1 MPAKWARAMPAGL
14 AFAQACVPF
23 FPAFITLTTVTFP
36 GISIV
41 PRGMAWGLL
50 AAMGVLALY
59 ATVMVLVPPRRG
71 SPIGIPMWSWVAAAL
86 LAAVLGFNPR
96 DGVLFIAIFALGAIW
111 HSAIVRYYAY
121 PGAARA
127 IAWAFM
133 ASGALASAAAIAM
146 VLTRVPSAQ
155 YTIGNGRAIGTF
167 VLPGELAGY
176 LIVLLPIAYAIAR
189 ITRERAL
196 RIAAFAALALGLV
209 AMGLSFSRTGWVGL
223 AAAAAFLI
231 VVRARHARQ
240 GLLWGAAVVGAVL
253 AAVLLA
259 FNMHHNPSENYTRLS
274 IWQAAIQIIDRF
286 PLTGVGPFGFSKLYA
301 AVRLPDGDATAF
313 HAHSV
318 YLTFLAELGIVGFG
332 AFVWTWWSFAIA
344 LRDAVREASADAAF
358 LALAIAAGL
367 MGTLVQGLIDVVSVV
382 IFGLWL
388 PTLAYALVAA
398 RHGLMEGA
406 DAP

>member
-1 MPAKWARAMPAGL
+1 MLAKWARGMPAGL

-41 PRGMAWGLL
+41 PPRVAWGLL
-50 AAMGVLALY
+50 AAMGILALY
-59 ATVMVLVPPRRG
+59 ATVMVLAPPRRG
-71 SPIGIPMWSWVAAAL
+71 SPIGIPMWSWVAASM
-86 LAAVLGFNPR
+86 LAALLGFNPH
-96 DGVLFIAIFALGAIW
+96 DGVLFIGIFALGAVW
-111 HSAIVRYYAY
+111 HSAIVRYYTY

-133 ASGALASAAAIAM
+133 LSGALASAAAIGM
-146 VLTRVPSAQ
+146 VLTRLPSAQ

-196 RIAAFAALALGLV
+196 RIAALAALALGLV
-209 AMGLSFSRTGWVGL
+209 AMVLSFSRTGWVGL

-240 GLLWGAAVVGAVL
+240 GALWAVAVVGAVL

-301 AVRLPDGDATAF
+301 VVRLPDGDATAF

-344 LRDAVREASADAAF
+344 LRNAVREASTDAAF

-398 RHGLMEGA
+398 RHGLMERA
-406 DAP
+406 DGP